1 MTEYDIPTGPLSTAV
16 FITISDDGRK
26 VWFTEWASNKIA
38 YLDTAIKIPLNF
50 ELENRISAPIV
61 LNPNQPTKTLDLKLN
76 ATEKDNNHSSSIVTP
91 PPAVTL
97 GEVELAVVGMTDL
110 GLKGI
115 TYDAQPQR
123 LNMEKNLTAE
133 SKISLNLVQQGSRN
147 DIPVRSKQYTTM
159 VKASIP
165 EKDQQFVSLLSP
177 IIIKLDLPDVG
188 SAQSEG

>member
-1 MTEYDIPTGPLSTAV
+1 MQLKR
-16 FITISDDGRK
+16 TI
-26 VWFTEWASNKIA
+26 II
-38 YLDTAIKIPLNF
+38 LL
-50 ELENRISAPIV
+50 L
-61 LNPNQPTKTLDLKLN
+61 
-76 ATEKDNNHSSSIVTP
+76 VTP

-147 DIPVRSKQYTTM
+147 DIPVRLKQYTTM